1 MLTCVL
7 YERLKVDNNFQIFR
21 ANGSK
26 VLPQGEQFQ
35 ELYSVQ
41 WQPHEAGVLSKPNV
55 DKLLKEEAKK
65 ESSKPKKLFKFG
77 KGGDNSAFQQIM
89 RQQMASDK
97 PGDKGPKKVDANQ
110 YKDL

>member
-1 MLTCVL
+1 VL
-7 YERLKVDNNFQIFR
+7 YDRLKVDNNFQIFR

-26 VLPQGEQFQ
+26 VLAKGEHFE
-35 ELYSVQ
+35 ELFTVE

-55 DKLLKEEAKK
+55 DKLKKEEAKS
-65 ESSKPKKLFKFG
+65 ETSKPKKLFKFG

-97 PGDKGPKKVDANQ
+97 PGDKGPKKVDAN
-110 YKDL
+110 